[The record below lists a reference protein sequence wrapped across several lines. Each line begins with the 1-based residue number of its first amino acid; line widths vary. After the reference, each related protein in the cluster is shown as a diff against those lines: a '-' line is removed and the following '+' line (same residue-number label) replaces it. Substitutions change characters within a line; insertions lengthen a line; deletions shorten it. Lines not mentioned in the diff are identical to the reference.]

1 MMTGQ
6 KGRCNGGRSR
16 ALVGGRPRTAGHSPP
31 RPRGVRVCAARAYR
45 IRPARSCV
53 RRHAQR
59 CELARTRPCAR
70 RHCTRP
76 RPVRRG
82 GPSGPCVW
90 PLMERDRPGAR
101 RFEATAA
108 PPIPRSRPGRAAPC
122 RKRRRGRSPHRA
134 SWARPAPPTG
144 RGVLRTFRVARR
156 KECWRLGFR
165 WWGVGVMAPSRQRPP
180 RFSTSLAVRRAIVR
194 PATASS
200 CNRLGFWLGAGAQSD
215 VDTGP
220 DQVHPS
226 DLRTCEHLGRRVA
239 FVTRQLV
246 AGRMVSPAASFPAA
260 SSAPAR

>member
-1 MMTGQ
+1 MEDDREPWWAEDPELLAIRRRVLEEFECVQREPIESDQPDPVSDDMLSGASSA
-6 KGRCNGGRSR
+6 NSPMR
-16 ALVGGRPRTAGHSPP
+16 AT
-31 RPRGVRVCAARAYR
+31 
-45 IRPARSCV
+45 
-53 RRHAQR
+53 
-59 CELARTRPCAR
+59 T
-70 RHCTRP
+70 CTRP

-246 AGRMVSPAASFPAA
+246 AGRIGSPAASFPAA